1 MVEWVYCKY
10 TALHR
15 KDAIMSDSYKS
26 MVTSGAS
33 PAEIQAHLADGDAV
47 AVTVRI
53 PSNLKEAATEYAAMS
68 GMSFSALFHN
78 CLINE
83 LSAKGK

>member
-1 MVEWVYCKY
+1 MN
-10 TALHR
+10 
-15 KDAIMSDSYKS
+15 DSFKS
-26 MVTSGAS
+26 MVTNGAS
-33 PAEIQAHLADGDAV
+33 AAKIQAHLVEGDTV

-68 GMSFSALFHN
+68 GMSFSALFRN

>member
-1 MVEWVYCKY
+1 MN
-10 TALHR
+10 
-15 KDAIMSDSYKS
+15 DSFKS
-26 MVTSGAS
+26 MVTNGAS
-33 PAEIQAHLADGDAV
+33 TAEIQAHLAEGNTV

-53 PSNLKEAATEYAAMS
+53 PSNLKEAAVEYAAMS
-68 GMSFSALFHN
+68 GMSFSALFRN

>member
-1 MVEWVYCKY
+1 
-10 TALHR
+10 
-15 KDAIMSDSYKS
+15 MSDSYKS
-26 MVTSGAS
+26 MITSGAN
-33 PAEIQAHLADGDAV
+33 PAEIQSHLAEGRTV

-53 PSNLKEAATEYAAMS
+53 PSNLKEAASEYAAMN
-68 GMSFSALFHN
+68 GMSFSALFRN

>member
-1 MVEWVYCKY
+1 
-10 TALHR
+10 
-15 KDAIMSDSYKS
+15 MSDSYKS

-33 PAEIQAHLADGDAV
+33 PTKIQAYLAEGDTV

-53 PSNLKEAATEYAAMS
+53 PSNLKDAAVEYAAMS
-68 GMSFSALFHN
+68 GMSFSALFRN

-83 LSAKGK
+83 LSTKGN